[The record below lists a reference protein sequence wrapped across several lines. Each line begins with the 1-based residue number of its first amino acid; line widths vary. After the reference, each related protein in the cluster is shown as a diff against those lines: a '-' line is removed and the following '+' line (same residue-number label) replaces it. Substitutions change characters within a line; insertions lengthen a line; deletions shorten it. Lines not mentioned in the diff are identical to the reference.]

1 MHRRV
6 ADGRAKGT
14 RQSLGILDR
23 GRPDPSS
30 LSGTTSDRRRVGG
43 AGHRACR
50 VWELRSAADLGERP
64 SLGWCQVMLRGQT
77 HSARWQPGDRVLLA
91 AVSDK
96 LPRRPVTG
104 ILAPGRMIRE
114 HCRIESTTIH
124 RGSNRWFGQ
133 DSWPLSFVAMAG
145 A

>member
-43 AGHRACR
+43 AGTRSVGFGNSNRRPIWASDRA
-50 VWELRSAADLGERP
+50 WDGARSRTEATRIVYAGNP
-64 SLGWCQVMLRGQT
+64 VIAYCARGQP
-77 HSARWQPGDRVLLA
+77 QA
-91 AVSDK
+91 AAAAFLQEYSRK
-96 LPRRPVTG
+96 
-104 ILAPGRMIRE
+104 A
-114 HCRIESTTIH
+114 
-124 RGSNRWFGQ
+124 
-133 DSWPLSFVAMAG
+133 A
-145 A
+145 

>member
-43 AGHRACR
+43 AGTGPVGCGNSDRRPIWASDRAWDGARSCFAAKR
-50 VWELRSAADLGERP
+50 IVHAGNPVIAYCWRRSAT
-64 SLGWCQVMLRGQT
+64 SCRG
-77 HSARWQPGDRVLLA
+77 GLLQEYSRQA
-91 AVSDK
+91 A
-96 LPRRPVTG
+96 
-104 ILAPGRMIRE
+104 
-114 HCRIESTTIH
+114 
-124 RGSNRWFGQ
+124 
-133 DSWPLSFVAMAG
+133 
-145 A
+145 